1 MPSGDPPNLFA
12 EVPKGWVPTYVCDR
26 GLAASESESV
36 IRALEAEIVRLEKEL
51 LSLDPSRKKDPIPP
65 LEEELITGQVILRDC
80 CPGSRSVYDRVA
92 IKQDDGRTWLIR
104 RPYIDPS
111 KDEKLYNL
119 LGKRI
124 TATGYIHGFCFVVT
138 SVLIRNRR

>member
-1 MPSGDPPNLFA
+1 MPSGDHPNLFA
-12 EVPKGWVPTYVCDR
+12 EVPKGWVPTFVCDK
-26 GLAASESESV
+26 GLTASESESV

-51 LSLDPSRKKDPIPP
+51 LSIDPSRKREPIKP
-65 LEEELITGQVILRDC
+65 LEEELITGKVILRDC
-80 CPGSRSVYDRVA
+80 CPGSRNVYDRVA
-92 IKQDDGRTWLIR
+92 VQTDDDRIWLIR
-104 RPYIDPS
+104 RPYVDPS
-111 KDEKLYNL
+111 KDEKLYAL